1 MSTLS
6 LAIQGKGA
14 LNALKRGVNIAR
26 RYGVTLDKMGRALA
40 EFAAVLQRFECHATF
55 PLTAAVLRRNPGV
68 IRKYQ
73 AGGIEFAIH
82 GYRHVDYSQLSPAEQ
97 AAHLRSAG
105 EIFAQVGVQAMG
117 FRSPYLRWNSA
128 TLAALRQQGLAYDSS
143 QGLAWDVLE
152 DAATPAYLHVLGF
165 YGALS
170 ASAYPA
176 VPSLE
181 DGLVRIPYS
190 LPDDEALVERL
201 ALKAPAQM
209 NAPWLA
215 MLRRTYEL
223 GELFTIGLHPER
235 MAACREPL
243 IAVLAVARQC
253 LPAVWIARL
262 DEVAAWWRERTAAA
276 VEVAGDVAGE
286 GAGGLRVTVSGPAG
300 TTVLARAVEVDGPT
314 ASWADGYRV
323 VQATTFTVHA
333 AVRPVIG
340 LARTCSPRLADFLR
354 QQGYIV
360 ATADED
366 RSYAYYFDRA
376 EFADEHKRP
385 LLEQIEGGGRPL
397 VRLGRW
403 PAGARSALCVTGDI
417 DSMTLWDYGLRFL
430 GR

>member
-6 LAIQGKGA
+6 LAVKGKGA
-14 LNALKRGVNIAR
+14 LNALRRGVSIAR
-26 RYGVTLDKMGRALA
+26 RYGVTPGRMERALA
-40 EFAAVLQRFECHATF
+40 QFAAVLQRFECNATF
-55 PLTAAVLRRNPGV
+55 PITAVVLRRNPEV

-105 EIFAQVGVQAMG
+105 EVFAQAGVQAKG

-143 QGLAWDVLE
+143 QALAWDVLHGAE
-152 DAATPAYLHVLGF
+152 TPAYLHVLGF

-176 VPSLE
+176 VPSL
-181 DGLVRIPYS
+181 DGDLVRIPYS

-201 ALKAPAQM
+201 ALKTPAQM
-209 NAPWLA
+209 DALWLA
-215 MLRRTYEL
+215 ILQRTYEL
-223 GELFTIGLHPER
+223 GELFTVGLHPER
-235 MAACREPL
+235 IAACREPL
-243 IAVLAVARQC
+243 VAVLARARQRA
-253 LPAVWIARL
+253 PAVWIARL
-262 DEVAAWWRERTAAA
+262 DQVAAWWRERTEAA
-276 VEVAGDVAGE
+276 VEVAGGAAGE
-286 GAGGLRVTVSGPAG
+286 GAGGLRLTVCGPAG
-300 TTVLARAVEVDGPT
+300 TTVLARAVEVDVPT
-314 ASWADGYRV
+314 EPWAGGYRQ
-323 VQATTFTVHA
+323 VQATAFTA
-333 AVRPVIG
+333 YAPRRPFIG
-340 LARTCSPRLADFLR
+340 LARTCSPKLADFMR

-360 ATADED
+360 EYAEGD
-366 RSYAYYFDRA
+366 RSYSYYFDQA

-385 LLEQIEGGGRPL
+385 VLEQIERTGRPL

-417 DSMTLWDYGLRFL
+417 DSMTLWDYGLRFF